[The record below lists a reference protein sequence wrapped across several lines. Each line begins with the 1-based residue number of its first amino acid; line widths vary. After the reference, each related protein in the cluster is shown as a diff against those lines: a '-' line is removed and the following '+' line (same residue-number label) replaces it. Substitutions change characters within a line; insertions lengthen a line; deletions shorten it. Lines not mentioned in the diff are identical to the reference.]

1 MLTKFKVMVIKAI
14 IQVVATYGGRFFGIS
29 ATRCKPLQQVVD
41 ATTRTLA
48 KCGKSAAMVRLRQE
62 LSLTDLNIKAAVTK
76 TRTFMK
82 WADLRTWISDLIKCP
97 YKNICDT
104 WHMLLECSRWQALRA
119 DILAQY
125 IHIYTVQVATKPP
138 LLPAS
143 ISMREVKTFKY
154 KDLQGSDCTL
164 VKTTLKTSN
173 FLNAIAL
180 PRYLM
185 LNSIILASI
194 PSNQCPP
201 GTETQK
207 HTRGSGE
214 KTGTPI
220 VNPHISTNMLA
231 TCLESYLKFTEALLT
246 IEENFF
252 HSLLT
257 DKKKKKQSLVAP
269 RVVQFSVLY
278 NPQAT
283 LSNINKPID
292 LSVHQK
298 LLNNPKKLLENDN
311 IVFVHTIRVLLS
323 DLATTITQLRIDTV
337 HREINLAE
345 NPPQIP
351 ECEKRQQSTHQSY
364 SGGGFAQ
371 AQKTQATAPTAFF
384 AGGIAAEQK
393 RISRFLLWVSGR
405 KAPLPVLGSIC
416 KADKRPLSPR
426 HCRDGIQ
433 DSVQESESKESK
445 GFDKEKLYML

>member
-1 MLTKFKVMVIKAI
+1 
-14 IQVVATYGGRFFGIS
+14 
-29 ATRCKPLQQVVD
+29 D

-201 GTETQK
+201 DD
-207 HTRGSGE
+207 
-214 KTGTPI
+214 
-220 VNPHISTNMLA
+220 A
-231 TCLESYLKFTEALLT
+231 
-246 IEENFF
+246 
-252 HSLLT
+252 
-257 DKKKKKQSLVAP
+257 
-269 RVVQFSVLY
+269 VV
-278 NPQAT
+278 
-283 LSNINKPID
+283 
-292 LSVHQK
+292 
-298 LLNNPKKLLENDN
+298 
-311 IVFVHTIRVLLS
+311 
-323 DLATTITQLRIDTV
+323 
-337 HREINLAE
+337 LAE
-345 NPPQIP
+345 SSDKLQIALDVITKWP
-351 ECEKRQQSTHQSY
+351 YIHKMAINSEKYGVISVNCIPTVMMLIITYGSKIFCMGDNRT
-364 SGGGFAQ
+364 
-371 AQKTQATAPTAFF
+371 KTVQMM
-384 AGGIAAEQK
+384 
-393 RISRFLLWVSGR
+393 
-405 KAPLPVLGSIC
+405 
-416 KADKRPLSPR
+416 ADKSL
-426 HCRDGIQ
+426 RD
-433 DSVQESESKESK
+433 S
-445 GFDKEKLYML
+445 